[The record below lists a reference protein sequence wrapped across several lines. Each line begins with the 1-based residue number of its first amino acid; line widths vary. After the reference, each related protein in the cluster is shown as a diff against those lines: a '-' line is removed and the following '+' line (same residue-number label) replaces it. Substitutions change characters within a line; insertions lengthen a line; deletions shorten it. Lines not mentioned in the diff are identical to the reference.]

1 MNNHHHTPITENN
14 NNNNK
19 TEKPRSV
26 GPHKSKLEKTT
37 SKKTLGLYD
46 VLCGRDK
53 DAYHHVGNRR
63 FRVMI
68 NLNLSRYVA
77 CQSRYEKGTLI
88 SSLTEELMD
97 VTSSC
102 AVRFMK
108 RVQDDDDTGNSS
120 LTELDVEQSRE
131 KVAHSLRDAVT
142 QQNKKNEKR
151 KENNKKKET
160 DDDGSLS
167 PSTCTINR
175 TPHTTTTT
183 TTTKPPVIK
192 MRATTESTSESALMT
207 PALAE
212 ALSDLITPIIRDYSD
227 APAPAPAPA
236 SPNYNR
242 RVSDPVPASTAL
254 APAQPD
260 RRNCMFKLGQDE
272 KLIRELSQSLTYL
285 CDSFNSNHIYDY
297 NCDYNHSGNGYGYD
311 NNGHENNDNNN
322 GKQHNHTTDYNHDA
336 ATLAPSRQQQQ
347 RKRRSMLVFQEF
359 AETEEEQHSRNPKT
373 RLADCFNGD
382 DDDDYS
388 HDHHM
393 NDNDNDNDE
402 EGANELTFFSSR
414 LEELERLSSK
424 IGHHSASASA
434 APTSASAST
443 SDSIQYRF
451 GDITK
456 NIVARGGQ
464 VDGREE
470 NSGYKFGDFTRG
482 LFR

>member
-1 MNNHHHTPITENN
+1 MDIHHTPITENSN
-14 NNNNK
+14 
-19 TEKPRSV
+19 S
-26 GPHKSKLEKTT
+26 
-37 SKKTLGLYD
+37 TLGLYD

-68 NLNLSRYVA
+68 NLNLSRYLA

-88 SSLTEELMD
+88 SSLTEELTD
-97 VTSSC
+97 ATSSC

-108 RVQDDDDTGNSS
+108 RIKDEDDIGNTT
-120 LTELDVEQSRE
+120 LMELDLEQSRA

-142 QQNKKNEKR
+142 QQNKKNKKR

-175 TPHTTTTT
+175 TTHTTT

-192 MRATTESTSESALMT
+192 IRATTESTSESAKVLTHLMT
-207 PALAE
+207 PASAE
-212 ALSDLITPIIRDYSD
+212 ALVDLITPIIRDYSD
-227 APAPAPAPA
+227 TPAPAPAPA

-242 RVSDPVPASTAL
+242 RASDPVPASTAL

-260 RRNCMFKLGQDE
+260 RRNSMFILGQDE
-272 KLIRELSQSLTYL
+272 ELIRELDQSITHLY
-285 CDSFNSNHIYDY
+285 DSFNSNHIYDY
-297 NCDYNHSGNGYGYD
+297 NHDYNHSCNGYGYD

-322 GKQHNHTTDYNHDA
+322 GKQHNHTTDRNHDA

-359 AETEEEQHSRNPKT
+359 AETEEEQHSRNPNT
-373 RLADCFNGD
+373 RLADCFHCD
-382 DDDDYS
+382 DDDDCS
-388 HDHHM
+388 HEHHM
-393 NDNDNDNDE
+393 NGNDNDDK
-402 EGANELTFFSSR
+402 GANQLTFFSSG

-434 APTSASAST
+434 ALASASAST
-443 SDSIQYRF
+443 SDS
-451 GDITK
+451 
-456 NIVARGGQ
+456 
-464 VDGREE
+464 
-470 NSGYKFGDFTRG
+470 S
-482 LFR
+482 